1 MERLQMLETVLEGD
15 QLGIKRACERMPRI
29 HSATGPGQALCGRQ
43 ALMYRPSKMVRC
55 WRLKMVDFKVS
66 VQPSLKCAMAFTL
79 RFIGC

>member
-43 ALMYRPSKMVRC
+43 ALMYRPSKMVR
-55 WRLKMVDFKVS
+55 LGD
-66 VQPSLKCAMAFTL
+66 
-79 RFIGC
+79 